1 MVDEGF
7 GRLEVGRIL
16 LKSLEEVLMESAA
29 QRLDRTE
36 SLLGILLV
44 NGYGDASQEMCWL
57 GTSDHK
63 ASEKTK
69 KSTWVEWCPSYQTIA
84 NCFRTCHPEHI
95 VPLHFRQSLQRK
107 RSLLRSLRHRSQ
119 AAPLLSGSRWQTSHN
134 QELPSPCWENNW
146 DMTQWR
152 DSN

>member
-44 NGYGDASQEMCWL
+44 NGYGDASQEMC
-57 GTSDHK
+57 
-63 ASEKTK
+63 
-69 KSTWVEWCPSYQTIA
+69 
-84 NCFRTCHPEHI
+84 
-95 VPLHFRQSLQRK
+95 
-107 RSLLRSLRHRSQ
+107 
-119 AAPLLSGSRWQTSHN
+119 
-134 QELPSPCWENNW
+134 
-146 DMTQWR
+146 
-152 DSN
+152 